1 MTSEIRSHLER
12 PPGSPAYRIE
22 TERAV
27 LRCWNPTDAE
37 VLLQAVSQSVE
48 HLREW
53 MPWARNEP
61 TSLEDKIAL
70 LRNWRAEFDL
80 DSDYTYGIFSPDE
93 KEVWGGTGLHKR
105 LAGSALEIGYW
116 IRADLINRGL
126 ATEISAALTKVAFA
140 VNRVDRVE
148 IHCDPENVRSAAIPR
163 KLGFTQE
170 ALLHRRATKPD
181 GSPADMVIWTLF
193 RDRLGRSPVADAPIR
208 AYDVVGT
215 EIPITKTDSDHRATA
230 ALPIK

>member
-1 MTSEIRSHLER
+1 MTPENRTHLER
-12 PPGSPAYRIE
+12 PPGCPAYRIE

-27 LRCWNPTDAE
+27 LRCWNPSDAE
-37 VLLQAVSQSVE
+37 ILLHAVTQSVE

-53 MPWARNEP
+53 MPWAKNEP

-93 KEVWGGTGLHKR
+93 REVWGGAGLHKR

-116 IRADLINRGL
+116 IRVDLINRGL
-126 ATEISAALTKVAFA
+126 ATEISAALTRVAFA
-140 VNRVDRVE
+140 VNNVERVE
-148 IHCDPENVRSAAIPR
+148 IHCDPDNVRSAAIPR

-170 ALLHRRATKPD
+170 ALLRRRAFKPD
-181 GSPADMVIWTLF
+181 GSHADMVIWTLF
-193 RDRLGRSPVADAPIR
+193 LDQLGKSSVADAPVR
-208 AYDVVGT
+208 AFNVLGT
-215 EIPITKTDSDHRATA
+215 EIPLT
-230 ALPIK
+230 

>member
-1 MTSEIRSHLER
+1 MTFENRTQWER
-12 PPGSPAYRIE
+12 PPGCPAYRVE

-27 LRCWNPTDAE
+27 LRCWHPADAE
-37 VLLQAVSQSVE
+37 ILLNAVTQSLD

-61 TSLEDKIAL
+61 TSLEEKVTL
-70 LRNWRAEFDL
+70 LRKWRAEFDL

-93 KEVWGGTGLHKR
+93 REAWGGSGLHKR

-126 ATEISAALTKVAFA
+126 ATEITAALTKVAFA
-140 VNRVDRVE
+140 VNNVDRVE

-170 ALLHRRATKPD
+170 ALLRRRTTRPD
-181 GSPADMVIWTLF
+181 GSPRDMAIWTLF
-193 RDRLGRSPVADAPIR
+193 LDRLGKSPVADAPVR
-208 AYDVVGT
+208 AYDVLGT
-215 EIPITKTDSDHRATA
+215 EIPLT
-230 ALPIK
+230 

>member
-1 MTSEIRSHLER
+1 MSPENRTHMER
-12 PPGSPAYRIE
+12 PTLFPAYRIE

-27 LRCWNPTDAE
+27 LRCWYPTDAE
-37 VLLQAVSQSVE
+37 ILLQAVTQSVE

-93 KEVWGGTGLHKR
+93 SEVWGGSGLHKR

-116 IRADLINRGL
+116 IRVDLINRGL
-126 ATEISAALTKVAFA
+126 ATEISAALTRVAFA
-140 VNRVDRVE
+140 VNKVDRVE
-148 IHCDPENVRSAAIPR
+148 IHCDPDNVRSAAIPR
-163 KLGFTQE
+163 KLGFTRE
-170 ALLHRRATKPD
+170 ARLRRRATKPD
-181 GSPADMVIWTLF
+181 GTPTDRMIWTLF
-193 RDRLGRSPVADAPIR
+193 LDQLGKSPVAKAPVR
-208 AYDVVGT
+208 AFDVLGT
-215 EIPITKTDSDHRATA
+215 EIPLA
-230 ALPIK
+230 

>member
-1 MTSEIRSHLER
+1 MTSDCRTHSER
-12 PPGSPAYRIE
+12 PHACPAYRIE

-27 LRCWNPTDAE
+27 LRCWHPGDAE
-37 VLLQAVSQSVE
+37 ILLNAVTQSLE

-61 TSLEDKIAL
+61 TSLDDKVAL

-93 KEVWGGTGLHKR
+93 REVWGGSGLHKR

-126 ATEISAALTKVAFA
+126 ATETSAALTKVAFA
-140 VNRVDRVE
+140 VNKVDRVE
-148 IHCDPENVRSAAIPR
+148 IHCDPDNVRSAAIPR
-163 KLGFTQE
+163 KLGFVQE
-170 ALLHRRATKPD
+170 ALLRRRATKPD
-181 GSPADMVIWTLF
+181 GSPTDMAIWTLF
-193 RDRLGRSPVADAPIR
+193 LDQLGKSPVADAPVR
-208 AYDVVGT
+208 AYDVLGT
-215 EIPITKTDSDHRATA
+215 EIPLT
-230 ALPIK
+230 